1 VSSAAARK
9 PRLFLITAVAGAL
22 LLAHAEHGG
31 SLVPAPVSGILPQAI
46 AAVPVGGGGGGQQ
59 QWARGF
65 LAALG
70 EPGTQCNLNAVVA
83 WQQAEG
89 GGPGGDGASFN
100 NLNTTLREP
109 GSYAMNS
116 AGVQVFTSY
125 AQGLDANVTVAR
137 MPAYA
142 GVRSAL
148 AAGNNAQAV
157 ADAVASS
164 PWGTEPFE
172 ANC

>member
-1 VSSAAARK
+1 MKPKSFVVSCAVGG
-9 PRLFLITAVAGAL
+9 FLLAGLTHGHAGA
-22 LLAHAEHGG
+22 GG
-31 SLVPAPVSGILPQAI
+31 LGSVLPQAV
-46 AAVPVGGGGGGQQ
+46 AAVPIGGGSQQ
-59 QWARGF
+59 QWAGDF

-70 EPGTQCNLNAVVA
+70 EPRTACNLAAVVA
-83 WQQAEG
+83 WQRAEG
-89 GGPGGDGASFN
+89 GGPGGDGATFN

-142 GVRSAL
+142 GIRSAL
-148 AAGNNAQAV
+148 DAGDNAQAV
-157 ADAVASS
+157 ANAVANS
-164 PWGTEPFE
+164 PWGTNWFP
-172 ANC
+172 ASC